1 MSFWTLRLLC
11 AAAALGLASRLSA
24 EHVLPLA
31 LACAA
36 AAAAVL
42 AAREWAGRRTTAP
55 EAPFPPTLA

>member
-11 AAAALGLASRLSA
+11 AAAALGLAGRVPA

-36 AAAAVL
+36 AAVAVL
-42 AAREWAGRRTTAP
+42 AAREWAARRAP
-55 EAPFPPTLA
+55 GAPLPPTLA